1 MVLFFYCGNRSLCML
16 KVLLTSLLLVLTF
29 ASVAQSED
37 VTISGVVKSES
48 GDPIPGVNIFIKG
61 TTIGTITDFNGAYR
75 LVIPKQSEFLVFS
88 YIGFQ
93 TIEEPIE
100 NRSAINITL
109 IEDTQQLKEIV
120 VTGYSSQLKA
130 NVIGSISSLD
140 PAQIKDM
147 PVTGLDQ
154 ALQGQVSGVSVT
166 QSSGTP
172 GGGIMVRIRGNSS
185 ISSSNRP
192 LYIVDGIPVR
202 DGGLSTR
209 SFGGQNDNAL
219 ATLNPNDIESIEIL
233 KDASAKA
240 IYGSRAANGVVI
252 ITTKRG
258 KADSPTTFEVDVQ
271 RGIIDPTNLVEVL
284 NAEELLELQRE
295 ALSNAGEDPDGAG
308 IPGVTDAVNT
318 DWQKA
323 VMRQAVLQQYQLSTR
338 GGSAKTQFYISASYR
353 DEEGVLLNN
362 DFKRGTLAAN
372 LDHQPTDRL
381 SFGLNL
387 NVARTKNNRVKG
399 DNFLDGVYN
408 AAMTSLPYY
417 QPYDEEGRL
426 YAPGDPGYAG
436 FPNFNPVGQAIEPR
450 FDTYASKLLGGLFA
464 RYEIIPNL
472 FFTTKFSVDYN
483 STIED
488 QFEPTTTAI
497 GGFLQNVGQQGYGI
511 YTTTEASTLLN
522 NNVFS
527 YNTSIGD
534 QHEIG
539 GLLGTEF
546 ISRTSRSGSTVGIL
560 FPSDDFTYLTSSGL
574 ILDGSSFLVNSGL
587 ISFFGEANYK
597 FRSKYLVK
605 ASVRYDGSS
614 RFGED
619 RKFGL
624 FPAFSLGWRISEEQF
639 MQGFSW
645 LEDAKLRG
653 SYGLTGNERIGNFQY
668 LGTWGA
674 TTAYNGIP
682 AVGPA
687 NLGNP
692 NLGWEQTAEFNFGT
706 DIGLFSGRLELMFDY
721 YYNVTTDLL
730 LSETLPFTTGFGS
743 VLGNLG
749 EVTNEG
755 MELTISTVNI
765 DTDVRWSTQFNIS
778 TNRNVV
784 QKLATDEPQFSG
796 YSTFT
801 NSTHIVAPGKPL
813 GTFWG
818 LRYLGVDPGTGNAI
832 YFDKNNDGRLT
843 ADDGTFIGDA
853 QADYFGGLTNT
864 FSYKGIDFT
873 FFFQYSFGNEMINF
887 GNTSLLNSGEDIN
900 NNQSKEATKRWR
912 KEGDIASIPKYEFGN
927 TFNNRFSSRFVEDA
941 SYVRLKNV
949 TLGYSLPKSMLSTLR
964 LKNLRVYAS
973 ATNLWTWTNYS
984 GADPEVNS
992 LDGST
997 TAQGL
1002 DLYTFPQVRTILIG
1016 LNLGF

>member
-1 MVLFFYCGNRSLCML
+1 MN
-16 KVLLTSLLLVLTF
+16 KTLLLLLFISVQLF
-29 ASVAQSED
+29 AQENEIV
-37 VTISGVVKSES
+37 ISGNVTGTN
-48 GDPIPGVNIFIKG
+48 GDPLPGVNIFIKN
-61 TTIGTITDFNGAYR
+61 TTTGTISEFNGSYR
-75 LVIPKQSEFLVFS
+75 LSVPSESQLIVFS
-88 YIGFQ
+88 FIGYL
-93 TIEEPIE
+93 TVEEPIN
-100 NRSAINITL
+100 NRSIINVVMV
-109 IEDTQQLKEIV
+109 EDTKQLEEII
-120 VTGYSSQLKA
+120 VTGYSSQKKA
-130 NVIGSISSLD
+130 DVIGSISSLN
-140 PAQIKDM
+140 PTAVKDM
-147 PVTGLDQ
+147 PITGLDQ

-258 KADSPTTFEVDVQ
+258 KAGTPTTFDIDVQ
-271 RGIIDPTNLVEVL
+271 RGVIDPTNTIEVL
-284 NAEELLELQRE
+284 NARELLQLQRE
-295 ALSNAGEDPDGAG
+295 AMINAGEDPDGAG
-308 IPGVTDAVNT
+308 IPGVTDAVDT
-318 DWQKA
+318 DWQKE
-323 VMRQAVLQQYQLSTR
+323 VMRQAIVQQYQLSTR
-338 GGSAKTQFYISASYR
+338 GGSENTQFYISASYR
-353 DEEGVLLNN
+353 DEEGVILNN

-372 LDHQPTDRL
+372 IDHQPNKRL
-381 SFGLNL
+381 SFGLNMNL
-387 NVARTKNNRVKG
+387 ARTKNNRVKG

-417 QPYDEEGRL
+417 QPYDEEGNL
-426 YAPGDPGYAG
+426 YAPGSAGYAG
-436 FPNFNPVGQAIEPR
+436 FPNFNPVGQATEPR
-450 FDTYASKLLGGLFA
+450 FDTYASKILSGIYA

-472 FFTTKFSVDYN
+472 YFTTKFSLDYT

-488 QFEPTTTAI
+488 QFEPTTSAI
-497 GGFLQNVGQQGYGI
+497 GGFLESVGQQGYGI
-511 YTTTEASTLLN
+511 YSTTEASTILN
-522 NNVFS
+522 NNILS

-534 QHEIG
+534 QHEVG

-546 ISRTSRSGSTVGIL
+546 ISRTARDGSTVGIL
-560 FPSDDFTYLTSSGL
+560 FPSDDFTYLASSGL
-574 ILDGSSFLVNSGL
+574 ILDGSSYMVNSGL
-587 ISFFGEANYK
+587 ISFFAEANYK
-597 FRSKYLVK
+597 YKGKYLAK

-619 RKFGL
+619 RKYGL
-624 FPAFSLGWRISEEQF
+624 FPSFSLGWRASEEEF
-639 MQGFSW
+639 LSGLSW
-645 LEDAKLRG
+645 LDDLKIRA
-653 SYGLTGNERIGNFQY
+653 SYGITGNERIGNFQY
-668 LGTWGA
+668 LATWGA

-687 NLGNP
+687 TLGNP
-692 NLGWEQTAEFNFGT
+692 NLGWEQTAEL
-706 DIGLFSGRLELMFDY
+706 DIGADVAFLEGRIQLVYDY
-721 YYNVTTDLL
+721 YYNTTNDLL
-730 LSETLPFTTGFGS
+730 LSEALPFTTGFGS

-755 MELTISTVNI
+755 MELTITTVNI
-765 DTDVRWSTQFNIS
+765 DKDIKWTTQFNVS
-778 TNRNVV
+778 TNSNIVK
-784 QKLATDEPQFSG
+784 KLATDEPQFSG

-801 NSTHIVAPGKPL
+801 NSTHIIAPGKPL

-818 LRYLGVDPGTGNAI
+818 LKYLGVDPGTGDAI
-832 YFDKNNDGRLT
+832 YYDKNNDGQLT

-853 QADYFGGLTNT
+853 QSDFFGGLTNT
-864 FSYKGIDFT
+864 VNYRGFDVSV
-873 FFFQYSFGNEMINF
+873 FFQYSYGNEMINF
-887 GNTSLLNSGEDIN
+887 GNTTLLNSGEDIN
-900 NNQSKEATKRWR
+900 NNQSKESLKRWK

-941 SYVRLKNV
+941 SYLRLKNV
-949 TLGYSLPKSMLSTLR
+949 TIGYTFDKQIISKLR
-964 LKNLRVYAS
+964 LRNLRIYAS
-973 ATNLWTWTNYS
+973 GTNVWTLTNYT

-1002 DLYTFPQVRTILIG
+1002 DLYTFPQVRTILVG

>member
-1 MVLFFYCGNRSLCML
+1 MNKILL
-16 KVLLTSLLLVLTF
+16 LLTFVSFHLF
-29 ASVAQSED
+29 AQDNQIVITGK
-37 VTISGVVKSES
+37 VTGAN
-48 GDPIPGVNIFIKG
+48 GDALPGVNIFIKN
-61 TTIGTITDFNGAYR
+61 TTTGTISDFEGNYR
-75 LVIPKQSEFLVFS
+75 LSVPATSEIMVYSF
-88 YIGFQ
+88 IGYLSV
-93 TIEEPIE
+93 EELIN
-100 NRSAINITL
+100 NRSIINVVMQ
-109 IEDTQQLKEIV
+109 EDTRQLDEII
-120 VTGYSSQLKA
+120 VTGYSSQKKA
-130 NVIGSISSLD
+130 DVIGSIASLN
-140 PAQIKDM
+140 PAVVKDM
-147 PVTGLDQ
+147 PLTGLDQ

-192 LYIVDGIPVR
+192 LYIIDGIPVR

-258 KADSPTTFEVDVQ
+258 KVGAPTTFEIDVQ
-271 RGIIDPTNLVEVL
+271 RGVIDPTNTIGVL
-284 NAEELLELQRE
+284 NAKELLQLQRE
-295 ALSNAGEDPDGAG
+295 ALINAGENPDNAG
-308 IPGVTDAVNT
+308 IPGVTDAIDT
-318 DWQKA
+318 DWQKE
-323 VMRQAVLQQYQLSTR
+323 VMRQAIVQQYQLSTR
-338 GGSAKTQFYISASYR
+338 GGSEKTQFYLSASYR
-353 DEEGVLLNN
+353 DEEGVMLNN
-362 DFKRGTLAAN
+362 DFKRGTLTAN
-372 LDHQPTDRL
+372 IDHQSSKRL
-381 SFGLNL
+381 SFGLNMNL
-387 NVARTKNNRVKG
+387 ARTKNNRVKG

-408 AAMTSLPYY
+408 AALTSLPFY
-417 QPYDEEGRL
+417 QPYDEEGNL
-426 YAPGDPGYAG
+426 YAPGDAGYAN

-450 FDTYASKLLGGLFA
+450 FDTYASRLIGGIYGK
-464 RYEIIPNL
+464 YEILPN
-472 FFTTKFSVDYN
+472 FYFTTKFSLDYT

-497 GGFLQNVGQQGYGI
+497 GGFLQSVGQQGYGI
-511 YTTTEASTLLN
+511 YSTTEFSMLLN
-522 NNVFS
+522 NNVFV
-527 YNTSIGD
+527 YNTTIGD

-539 GLLGTEF
+539 GLLGAEF

-560 FPSDDFTYLTSSGL
+560 FPSDNFTYLTSAGL
-574 ILDGSSFLVNSGL
+574 ILDGSSYLVNSGL
-587 ISFFGEANYK
+587 VSFFSEVNYK
-597 FRSKYLVK
+597 YRSKYLAKV
-605 ASVRYDGSS
+605 SVRYDGSS

-624 FPAFSLGWRISEEQF
+624 FPAFSLGWRLSEEDIF
-639 MQGFSW
+639 QGFRW
-645 LEDAKLRG
+645 LDDLKIRG
-653 SYGLTGNERIGNFQY
+653 SYGLTGNEQIGNFQY
-668 LGTWGA
+668 LATWGA

-687 NLGNP
+687 TLGNP
-692 NLGWEQTAEFNFGT
+692 NLGWEQNAEF
-706 DIGLFSGRLELMFDY
+706 DIGADIAFFEGRVQLIYDY
-721 YYNVTTDLL
+721 YYNVTTNLL
-730 LSETLPFTTGFGS
+730 LSESLPFTTGFGS

-765 DTDVRWSTQFNIS
+765 DKNLKWNTQFNIS
-778 TNRNVV
+778 TNRNLV

-801 NSTHIVAPGKPL
+801 NSTHIIAPGKPL

-818 LRYLGVDPGTGNAI
+818 LRYLGVDPGTGDAI
-832 YFDKNNDGRLT
+832 YFDKNNDGQLT

-853 QADYFGGLTNT
+853 QADFFGGFTNT
-864 FSYKGIDFT
+864 LTYKGIDVSV
-873 FFFQYSFGNEMINF
+873 FFQYSYGNEMINF
-887 GNTSLLNSGEDIN
+887 GNTTLLNSGEDVN
-900 NNQSKEATKRWR
+900 NNQSREALKRWK
-912 KEGDIASIPKYEFGN
+912 KEGDLASIPKYEFGN
-927 TFNNRFSSRFVEDA
+927 TDNNRFSSRFVEDA
-941 SYVRLKNV
+941 SYLRLKNV
-949 TLGYSLPKSMLSTLR
+949 TLGYTLPQQVLSKLKLR
-964 LKNLRVYAS
+964 NLRVYAS
-973 ATNLWTWTNYS
+973 GTNIWTLTNYS

-1002 DLYTFPQVRTILIG
+1002 DLYTFPQVRTILVG

>member
-1 MVLFFYCGNRSLCML
+1 MNKTLLLLFFVSFHLFAQDNQIVITG
-16 KVLLTSLLLVLTF
+16 KVTGANGEPL
-29 ASVAQSED
+29 
-37 VTISGVVKSES
+37 
-48 GDPIPGVNIFIKG
+48 PGVNIFIKN
-61 TTIGTITDFNGAYR
+61 TTTGTISEFSGNYR
-75 LVIPKQSEFLVFS
+75 LSAPSTSEIMVFS
-88 YIGFQ
+88 FIGYLSV
-93 TIEEPIE
+93 EEPIN
-100 NRSAINITL
+100 NRSVIDVVMQ
-109 IEDTQQLKEIV
+109 EDTRQLDEII
-120 VTGYSSQLKA
+120 VTGYSSQKKA
-130 NVIGSISSLD
+130 DVIGSIASLN
-140 PAQIKDM
+140 PAVVKDM
-147 PVTGLDQ
+147 PLTGLDQ

-192 LYIVDGIPVR
+192 MYIIDGIPVR

-258 KADSPTTFEVDVQ
+258 KVGAPTTFEFDVQ
-271 RGIIDPTNLVEVL
+271 RGIINPTNTIEVL
-284 NAEELLELQRE
+284 NAKELLQLQRE
-295 ALSNAGEDPDGAG
+295 ALINAGENPDNAG
-308 IPGVTDAVNT
+308 IPGVTDAIDT
-318 DWQKA
+318 EWQKE
-323 VMRQAVLQQYQLSTR
+323 VMRQAIVQQYQLSTR
-338 GGSAKTQFYISASYR
+338 GGSDKTQFYLSASYR
-353 DEEGVLLNN
+353 DEEGVMLNN
-362 DFKRGTLAAN
+362 EFQRGTVTTN
-372 LDHQPTDRL
+372 IDHQPSKRL
-381 SFGLNL
+381 SFGLNMNL
-387 NVARTKNNRVKG
+387 ARTKNNRVKG

-408 AAMTSLPYY
+408 AALTSLPFY
-417 QPYDEEGRL
+417 QPYDEEGSL
-426 YAPGDPGYAG
+426 YAPGDAGYAN

-450 FDTYASKLLGGLFA
+450 FDTYASRLIGGVYGK
-464 RYEIIPNL
+464 YEIIPNL
-472 FFTTKFSVDYN
+472 YFTTKFSLDYT

-497 GGFLQNVGQQGYGI
+497 GGFLQSVGQQGYGI
-511 YTTTEASTLLN
+511 YSTTESSTVLN
-522 NNVFS
+522 NNVLI

-560 FPSDDFTYLTSSGL
+560 FPSDNFTYLTSAGL
-574 ILDGSSFLVNSGL
+574 ILDGSSYLVNSGL
-587 ISFFGEANYK
+587 VSFFSEVNYK
-597 FRSKYLVK
+597 YRSKYLAKV
-605 ASVRYDGSS
+605 SVRYDGSS

-624 FPAFSLGWRISEEQF
+624 FPAFSLGWRLSEEEIF
-639 MQGFSW
+639 KGIKW
-645 LEDAKLRG
+645 LDDFKIRG
-653 SYGLTGNERIGNFQY
+653 SYGLTGNEQIGNFQY
-668 LGTWGA
+668 LATWGA

-687 NLGNP
+687 TLGNP
-692 NLGWEQTAEFNFGT
+692 NLGWEQNAEF
-706 DIGLFSGRLELMFDY
+706 DIGADIAFFEGRVQLIYDY
-721 YYNVTTDLL
+721 YYNVTTNLL
-730 LSETLPFTTGFGS
+730 LNESLPFTTGFGS

-765 DTDVRWSTQFNIS
+765 DKDLKWNTQFNIS
-778 TNRNVV
+778 TNRNIV

-801 NSTHIVAPGKPL
+801 NSTHIIATGKPL

-818 LRYLGVDPGTGNAI
+818 LRYLGVDPGTGDAI
-832 YFDKNNDGRLT
+832 YFDKNNDGQLT

-853 QADYFGGLTNT
+853 QADFFGGFTNT
-864 FSYKGIDFT
+864 LTYKGIDVSV
-873 FFFQYSFGNEMINF
+873 FFQYSYGNEMINF
-887 GNTSLLNSGEDIN
+887 GNTTLLNSGEDIN
-900 NNQSKEATKRWR
+900 NNQSREALKRWK
-912 KEGDIASIPKYEFGN
+912 KEGDFASIPKYEFGN
-927 TFNNRFSSRFVEDA
+927 TDNNRFSSRFVEDA
-941 SYVRLKNV
+941 SYLRLKNV
-949 TLGYSLPKSMLSTLR
+949 TVGYTIPQQVLSKLR
-964 LKNLRVYAS
+964 LRNLRVYAS
-973 ATNLWTWTNYS
+973 GTNIWTLTNYS

-1002 DLYTFPQVRTILIG
+1002 DLYTFPQVRTILVG

>member
-1 MVLFFYCGNRSLCML
+1 MI
-16 KVLLTSLLLVLTF
+16 KTLLSLLFILFTF
-29 ASVAQSED
+29 QIFAQDNESI
-37 VTISGVVKSES
+37 ISGQVTDEK
-48 GDPIPGVNIFIKG
+48 GDPIPGVNIFIKN
-61 TTIGTITDFNGAYR
+61 TSTGTISEFDGNYR
-75 LVIPKQSEFLVFS
+75 LTIPSEAQFIVFS
-88 YIGFQ
+88 YIGYLK
-93 TIEEPIE
+93 IEEPIN
-100 NRSAINITL
+100 NRNIINVVMV
-109 IEDTQQLKEIV
+109 EDAQELEEII
-120 VTGYSSQLKA
+120 VTGYSSQKKA
-130 NVIGSISSLD
+130 DVIGSISSLN
-140 PAQIKDM
+140 PATVKDM
-147 PVTGLDQ
+147 PITGLDQ
-154 ALQGQVSGVSVT
+154 ALQGQVPGVSVT

-219 ATLNPNDIESIEIL
+219 ASLNPNDIESIEIL

-258 KADSPTTFEVDVQ
+258 KAGTPTTFDIDVQ
-271 RGIIDPTNLVEVL
+271 RGIIDPTNTIEVL
-284 NAEELLELQRE
+284 NADELLKLQRE
-295 ALSNAGEDPDGAG
+295 AMINAGEDPDGAG
-308 IPGVTDAVNT
+308 LPGVTDAIDT
-318 DWQKA
+318 DWQKE
-323 VMRQAVLQQYQLSTR
+323 VMRQAIVQQYQLSTK
-338 GGSAKTQFYISASYR
+338 GGSDKTQFYIGAAYR
-353 DEEGVLLNN
+353 EEEGVILNN

-372 LDHQPTDRL
+372 IDHQPNKRL
-381 SFGLNL
+381 SFGLNIIL
-387 NVARTKNNRVKG
+387 ARTKNNRVKG

-408 AAMTSLPYY
+408 AALTSLPYY

-426 YAPGDPGYAG
+426 YAPGDAGYAG

-450 FDTYASKLLGGLFA
+450 FDTYASKLIGGISA

-472 FFTTKFSVDYN
+472 YFSTKFSMDYN
-483 STIED
+483 STVED
-488 QFEPTTTAI
+488 QFEPTTSAI
-497 GGFLQNVGQQGYGI
+497 GGFLQSVGQQGYGI
-511 YTTTEASTLLN
+511 YSTTESSTIIN
-522 NNVFS
+522 NNVLS

-534 QHEIG
+534 QHEFG
-539 GLLGTEF
+539 GLLGAEF

-560 FPSDDFTYLTSSGL
+560 FPSDDFTYLASSGL
-574 ILDGSSFLVNSGL
+574 ILDGSSYMVNSGL
-587 ISFFGEANYK
+587 LSFFGEVNYK
-597 FRSKYLVK
+597 YRSRYLAK

-619 RKFGL
+619 RKYGL
-624 FPAFSLGWRISEEQF
+624 FPAFSLGWRVSEEQILDR
-639 MQGFSW
+639 FSW
-645 LEDAKLRG
+645 LDDFKLRA

-668 LGTWGA
+668 LATWGA

-687 NLGNP
+687 TLGNP
-692 NLGWEQTAEFNFGT
+692 NLGWEQTEEFDVGADLAF
-706 DIGLFSGRLELMFDY
+706 LEGRIQLIFDY
-721 YYNVTTDLL
+721 YYNVTNDLL
-730 LSETLPFTTGFGS
+730 LSETLPLTTGFGS

-765 DTDVRWSTQFNIS
+765 DKDLKWSTQFNIS
-778 TNRNVV
+778 TNNNVV

-801 NSTHIVAPGKPL
+801 NSTHIVTAGKPL

-818 LRYLGVDPGTGNAI
+818 LKYLGVDPGTGDAI
-832 YFDKNNDGRLT
+832 YLDKNNDGKLT

-853 QADYFGGLTNT
+853 QADYFGGMTNT
-864 FSYKGIDFT
+864 VTYRGVDLSVFL
-873 FFFQYSFGNEMINF
+873 QYSYGNEMINF
-887 GNTSLLNSGEDIN
+887 GNTTLLNSGEDIN
-900 NNQSKEATKRWR
+900 NNQSREALKRWK

-941 SYVRLKNV
+941 SYLRIKNV
-949 TLGYSLPKSMLSTLR
+949 TIGYSFNEQILSKLR
-964 LKNLRVYAS
+964 LRKLRVYAS
-973 ATNLWTWTNYS
+973 GTNVWTLTNYT